1 MNKDVL
7 LLGANSPEMQVLG
20 ARLVRIGHRVVSAK
34 TPEWAQALLRVG
46 GSRIGAVI
54 VPSDL
59 PAMNLRGALDFMRRL
74 VPETHL
80 AFLGAG
86 RDPGPAERRRMRE
99 AGVQLAIFDPIDLH
113 TLRFQ
118 LNRALAGAKPV
129 RGRRRTLRAPAD
141 WAAVVRSGGREKQG
155 RVYSI
160 SASGAYVALDQ
171 PWMVRSRVEVSLAVP
186 DLRAVT
192 AEGRVVMTSV
202 PGNVMRRSL
211 PFGMGIQ
218 FEHLSEA
225 ASVALLVYA
234 EERFRTLSI

>member
-20 ARLVRIGHRVVSAK
+20 ARLVRVGHRVVSAK

-46 GSRIGAVI
+46 GSRIGAVV

-59 PAMNLRGALDFMRRL
+59 PAVNLRGALEFMRRL
-74 VPETHL
+74 APETHL

-86 RDPGPAERRRMRE
+86 RDPGAAERRRMRD

-118 LNRALAGAKPV
+118 LNRAMAGAKPV

-141 WAAVVRSGGREKQG
+141 WPAVVRSGGREKQG

-160 SASGAYVALDQ
+160 SATGAYVAVDQ
-171 PWMVRSRVEVSLAVP
+171 PWMVKSRVELRLATP
-186 DLRAVT
+186 ESGT
-192 AEGRVVMTSV
+192 ISAEGRVVMTSV
-202 PGNVMRRSL
+202 PGNVMRKSL

-218 FEHLSEA
+218 FDHLSEA

-234 EERFRTLSI
+234 EERFRALSM